1 MNTFLRFA
9 SKYSRSSSSSSFRHF
24 STRKNVKA
32 TLMTNKFGDPKI
44 DIVFKKLF
52 TDSDVLVD
60 FINKVLPTKH
70 IKKVEYITN
79 IE

>member
-1 MNTFLRFA
+1 
-9 SKYSRSSSSSSFRHF
+9 
-24 STRKNVKA
+24 
-32 TLMTNKFGDPKI
+32 MTNKFGDPKI